1 MQRNVPDLIGRL
13 VTRVRR
19 QVAAWGAIEDLGM
32 CLLAIGLM
40 LLPAFVSAHDGGRF
54 SHRAAAAIAVPG
66 TGECSADARGLRE
79 PRRGAQAP
87 PGRTELGMRK
97 LASVLCEGRSR
108 VVRAAPL
115 LMPSTLAPVL
125 ARFDIDP
132 QAPSALLA
140 LLAGF
145 VAAGAYAFTAAA
157 GLLGLVKR
165 GRAGGVPP
173 RDSI

>member
-13 VTRVRR
+13 VARVRR

-54 SHRAAAAIAVPG
+54 NYRAAAAIAVPG

-97 LASVLCEGRSR
+97 LASVLCEGQAR
-108 VVRAAPL
+108 VVRTVPL
-115 LMPSTLAPVL
+115 LMPAALAPAL

-140 LLAGF
+140 LLAGL
-145 VAAGAYAFTAAA
+145 VAAAAYAFTAAA
-157 GLLGLVKR
+157 GLLGLVKQ
-165 GRAGGVPP
+165 GRAGGLPP
-173 RDSI
+173 RESM